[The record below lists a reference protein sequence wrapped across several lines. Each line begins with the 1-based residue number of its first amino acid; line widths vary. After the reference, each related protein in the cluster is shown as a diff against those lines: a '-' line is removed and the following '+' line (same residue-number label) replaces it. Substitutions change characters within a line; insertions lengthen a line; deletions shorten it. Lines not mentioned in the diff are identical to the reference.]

1 MKKTFSI
8 FTLLLVIMFAVSC
21 SSNEE
26 DKPRYNKK
34 ETRELIKTYD
44 NNGGKLSHGQY
55 SNLIKNTRLLF
66 TELKETM
73 KTLMM
78 ISEPL
83 RFTQEYQKLKNDEDF
98 YDKLIDREQAW
109 RVLVLGQKDFS
120 PENAEEFRDLP
131 DENRRVDYYDE
142 CIRLRI
148 TQQDSIM

>member
-8 FTLLLVIMFAVSC
+8 FTLLLVIMFIASC

-26 DKPRYNKK
+26 EKPRYNKK
-34 ETRELIKTYD
+34 ETRELIKAYD
-44 NNGGKLSHGQY
+44 DNGGKLSHQQY
-55 SNLIKNTRLLF
+55 SSLIKNTRLLF
-66 TELKETM
+66 AELKETM
-73 KTLMM
+73 KALMK

-83 RFTQEYQKLKNDEDF
+83 LFTQEYQKLKNDDDF

-131 DENRRVDYYDE
+131 DESRRVDYYDE